1 MGPDTVPS
9 VPPSCRER
17 AERAECVLGTD
28 CAYLVAVI
36 GFVRSVGWLAGV

>member
-1 MGPDTVPS
+1 
-9 VPPSCRER
+9 
-17 AERAECVLGTD
+17 LGTD